1 MTEIMG
7 EFQVT
12 AWEEGTFDEQTQA
25 TRVTIHKT
33 FHGDIEGTSVA
44 EMLAAGAEGGRG
56 YVASEYFTGSVQGR
70 KGTLLIQHGGID
82 DGVAPYTF
90 GNIVPNSGTGE
101 LTDMRGTIT
110 FRHDETGAT
119 ATITTT

>member
-1 MTEIMG
+1 MTEITG

-12 AWEEGTFDEQTQA
+12 AWEVGASYEEAQA
-25 TRVTIHKT
+25 TRATVRKT
-33 FHGDIEGTSVA
+33 FSGDIEGTSVA
-44 EMLAAGAEGGRG
+44 ELLTAGAEGGRG
-56 YVASEYFTGSVQGR
+56 YVASELFTGSVLGR
-70 KGTLLIQHGGID
+70 KGTLIFQHGGLD

-101 LTDMRGTIT
+101 LVDMRGTVT

-119 ATITTT
+119 ATITTP